1 MTELLELLELRVPLH
16 VQLACQSVMMNI
28 MAMRDFCPSQDFCG
42 EKIGEDCCE
51 ELFRESGGHGKIKS
65 NARNY
70 SAAGCK
76 RIMERVG
83 LVQIG
88 SVGPNGIKI
97 RKRGKTEIRSKD
109 IEDMELPDA
118 DKKCL
123 TMTNARI
130 INAINE
136 GIATACANMLPF
148 DIKPERA
155 GGIIPNDIYDAPWI
169 NESASMKMM
178 RKAEAS
184 DDGMV
189 VDYPEY
195 LNELIEIMR

>member
-1 MTELLELLELRVPLH
+1 
-16 VQLACQSVMMNI
+16 
-28 MAMRDFCPSQDFCG
+28 
-42 EKIGEDCCE
+42 
-51 ELFRESGGHGKIKS
+51 
-65 NARNY
+65 
-70 SAAGCK
+70 
-76 RIMERVG
+76 
-83 LVQIG
+83 
-88 SVGPNGIKI
+88 
-97 RKRGKTEIRSKD
+97 
-109 IEDMELPDA
+109 MELPDA

-136 GIATACANMLPF
+136 GIATACKNMLPF

-195 LNELIEIMR
+195 LDELIEIMQ